1 MGFSEPV
8 KVWHHQKY
16 GEGPRVFVG
25 LHGWNGSHRS
35 FDSLLPYLPDDVT
48 FYALDLPG
56 YGGSSPPNSWSLSGI
71 VSALQEQLAALD
83 LPAFTL
89 VGSCSGALFGMWAM
103 REPSPFLVERVVL
116 IDAFGFMPWYF
127 RLFLLPGLGHLF
139 YYSTFANPLGRWIT
153 NWSLR
158 NKRMEDTNL
167 TQAFSRAP
175 VSIPFHYLRAMGAMG
190 DSRSFQHVD
199 VPVDIAFGESSFGAV
214 IDSVERWQQNW
225 PSASVCCLKGAGHLS
240 VQEKP
245 DLLAKVL
252 FDS

>member
-116 IDAFGFMPWYF
+116 IDAFASCPGIFVCF
-127 RLFLLPGLGHLF
+127 SFLVSAICFTTRPLPTRWAAGLRI
-139 YYSTFANPLGRWIT
+139 GRCETKEWKI
-153 NWSLR
+153 R
-158 NKRMEDTNL
+158 
-167 TQAFSRAP
+167 
-175 VSIPFHYLRAMGAMG
+175 I
-190 DSRSFQHVD
+190 
-199 VPVDIAFGESSFGAV
+199 
-214 IDSVERWQQNW
+214 
-225 PSASVCCLKGAGHLS
+225 
-240 VQEKP
+240 
-245 DLLAKVL
+245 
-252 FDS
+252 